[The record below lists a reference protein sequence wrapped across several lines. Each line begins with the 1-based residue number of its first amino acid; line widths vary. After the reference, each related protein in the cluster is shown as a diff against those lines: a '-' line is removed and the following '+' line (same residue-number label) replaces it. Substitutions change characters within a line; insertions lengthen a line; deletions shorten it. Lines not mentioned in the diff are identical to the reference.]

1 MKYKKMRN
9 SGLEIS
15 SLAVGTWALGLERYG
30 EVNVDDAIA
39 GIRRA
44 IELGVNIID
53 TAPVYGWGTSE
64 KIVGEAIKDLD
75 RSKIILSTKG
85 GLVNGPRDPFVVG
98 GGRDSSFKNLV
109 REVEASLYN
118 LKTDYIDIYHI
129 HWPDPKTSFAET
141 MTALNFLK
149 QQGKIRHI
157 AVSNFSIEQI
167 QECQKYAQIDFQQPQ
182 FSMVAQQNREL
193 MEWGLKEGIDSLTYG
208 SLGSGILTGYIRELP
223 KFEPGD
229 IRVTF
234 YDFFKEPKFSK
245 VMKLLDVMDEVAAA
259 HNATCAQVAIN
270 WSATKD
276 YVGTEL
282 VGMTNVAQVEENC
295 KAFDFD
301 LTEAEIAKLEEA
313 CSKLDL

>member
-1 MKYKKMRN
+1 MKYKKMQN

-15 SLAVGTWALGLERYG
+15 SLAVGTWALGFERYG
-30 EVNVDDAIA
+30 EVTFDDAVA
-39 GIRRA
+39 AIRKA
-44 IELGVNIID
+44 VELGVNIID
-53 TAPVYGWGTSE
+53 TAPCYGWGTSE
-64 KIVGEAIKDLD
+64 KVVGAAIEGLD
-75 RSKIILSTKG
+75 RSKLIISTKG
-85 GLVNGPRDPFVVG
+85 GLVNSPRDKFQVG

-129 HWPDPKTSFAET
+129 HWPDPKTTFAET

-149 QQGKIRHI
+149 EQGKIRHI

-193 MEWGLKEGIDSLTYG
+193 MEWGYSQGIDSLTYG

-223 KFEPGD
+223 NFAKDD

-245 VMKLLDVMDEVAAA
+245 VMKLLDVMDVVAAN

-282 VGMTNVAQVEENC
+282 VGMTNAAQAEENA
-295 KAFDFD
+295 KAFDFT
-301 LTEAEIAKLEEA
+301 LTDSEIAMLEDA
-313 CSKLDL
+313 CAKLDL